1 MKKKVETVNVMSGL
15 EATVMPRYNTHAVG
29 HGLWKSRKDK
39 TRRAEKKETS
49 AEPGLTTAADEN

>member
-39 TRRAEKKETS
+39 TRRAEKKKRPQS
-49 AEPGLTTAADEN
+49 QA